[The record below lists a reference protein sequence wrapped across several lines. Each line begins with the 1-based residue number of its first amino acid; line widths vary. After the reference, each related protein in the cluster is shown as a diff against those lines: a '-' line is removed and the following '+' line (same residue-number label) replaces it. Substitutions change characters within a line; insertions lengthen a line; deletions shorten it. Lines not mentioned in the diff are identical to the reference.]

1 MEQATNH
8 ILLRGCLGEL
18 PRLSHENH
26 GVRFFAFPLE
36 VRRLSGNVD
45 TLPVLVPEPVLCAMD
60 LSGGD
65 MLEVAGQIR
74 THNSRVSGGRRLV
87 ISVYAGELTAC
98 QGEPE
103 NRVELSGVVC
113 REPVYRRTPLGREIC
128 DVMLAVNRTY
138 HRTDYIPC
146 IFWGRTASLVS
157 LCAVGSGLRLT
168 GRLQSRTYLKLLDS
182 GSETRT
188 AYEVSAMS
196 AEVFQL

>member
-1 MEQATNH
+1 MDQAINQ

-65 MLEVAGQIR
+65 MLEVSGQVR
-74 THNSRVSGGRRLV
+74 THNNRTAGGRRLV
-87 ISVYAGELTAC
+87 ISVYAEELTAC
-98 QGEPE
+98 QGESE
-103 NRVELSGVVC
+103 NCVELSGVVC

-128 DVMLAVNRTY
+128 DVMLAVNRSY

-157 LCAVGSGLRLT
+157 LSAVGSGLRLS
-168 GRLQSRTYLKLLDS
+168 GRLQSRTYLKLLDG

-188 AYEVSAMS
+188 AYEVSAMY
-196 AEVFQL
+196 AEVFSL

>member
-8 ILLRGCLGEL
+8 ISLRGCLGEL

-26 GVRFFAFPLE
+26 GVRFFSFPLE

-74 THNSRVSGGRRLV
+74 THNSRQSGGRRLV

-128 DVMLAVNRTY
+128 DVMLAVNRSY
-138 HRTDYIPC
+138 HRADYIPC

-157 LCAVGSGLRLT
+157 LCAVGSRLRLT
-168 GRLQSRTYLKLLDS
+168 GRLQSRTYLKLLGG

-196 AEVFQL
+196 AEVF